1 MSVFIFRGRMRLFPP
16 NPTIICGTL
25 FSASAAEHKELS
37 LKENTVYFFLSLSF
51 STFSFGR

>member
-1 MSVFIFRGRMRLFPP
+1 MRLFPP
-16 NPTIICGTL
+16 NPTIICGIL
-25 FSASAAEHKELS
+25 FSASAAELKELS